1 MSLNNID
8 SLYKYMHQC
17 QDEEISPL
25 PILSTS
31 WFFLILFDCFIVV
44 YNIYIFLQSHP
55 LAQTAT
61 MTLLLFLVP
70 ALIIPA
76 LGSFYYYFSLPLP
89 ATLILQVFV
98 RLASSQQSGHTQLKC
113 HPLGEASLTTDP
125 PNIQHIT
132 VFNFLQSIYHY
143 QKCPCSEL
151 YFLSSPTVV

>member
-1 MSLNNID
+1 MGSLCHLTTLIHFRSTHTNAKMKK
-8 SLYKYMHQC
+8 SVHFQFF
-17 QDEEISPL
+17 PL
-25 PILSTS
+25 PD
-31 WFFLILFDCFIVV
+31 FFLILFDCFIVV

-89 ATLILQVFV
+89 ATLFLLVFS
-98 RLASSQQSGHTQLKC
+98 RLASSQQSGHAQLKC
-113 HPLGEASLTTDP
+113 HPLRNASLTTGP

-132 VFNFLQSIYHY
+132 VFNFL
-143 QKCPCSEL
+143 
-151 YFLSSPTVV
+151 